1 MNAALPLPL
10 PDWISQYVCSKRRRA
25 THHITHNGNEWFLRV
40 PTKEQGGF
48 MRSVTEHQ
56 HFSPGALVT
65 PTRNAE
71 RTLQIQEWA
80 RAHLEST
87 DDSANRIGA
96 LELAILFHKDC
107 PDSRFS
113 ARTIGNAMSWLGYK
127 RMKSR
132 GVNVYTG
139 LKYI

>member
-1 MNAALPLPL
+1 MNASLLLPE
-10 PDWISQYVCSKRRRA
+10 WISQHVCSKRRRA
-25 THHITHNGNEWFLRV
+25 THHISHNGSELFLRV

-87 DDSANRIGA
+87 NDSANRISA
-96 LELAILFHKDC
+96 LELGSLLLKDC
-107 PDSRFS
+107 SDSRFS
-113 ARTIGNAMSWLGYK
+113 ARTIGNAMSWLGIGK
-127 RMKSR
+127 RMKTR
-132 GVNVYTG
+132 GINVYCG